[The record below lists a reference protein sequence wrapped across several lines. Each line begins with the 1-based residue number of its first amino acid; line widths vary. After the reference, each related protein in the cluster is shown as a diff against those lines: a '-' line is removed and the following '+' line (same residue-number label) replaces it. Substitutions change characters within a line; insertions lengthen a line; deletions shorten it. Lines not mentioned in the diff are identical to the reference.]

1 MAAVQAALNSG
12 FTVPD
17 WLAEFSRNAEQRGWL
32 LERDAPSEAIMALR
46 FFRPGR
52 CNTVIC
58 ESNGRVKAIDWRG
71 RATPLWKLKE
81 IFGFL

>member
-1 MAAVQAALNSG
+1 MAAVEAVLNSG
-12 FTVPD
+12 FSVPD
-17 WLAEFSRNAEQRGWL
+17 WLAEFARNAEQHGWL
-32 LERDAPSEAIMALR
+32 LERDMLSGATMALR

-58 ESNGRVKAIDWRG
+58 ESNGSVKAIDWRG